1 MTHQRQIIREAA
13 VLMLVD
19 KGPWLDRVFTN
30 RMKALSQ
37 RPTARGD
44 AARSQ
49 LPALIIY
56 TLNET
61 ASVFN
66 AAPLEYKCTVQLM
79 IELVADANDNVDVVL
94 DDMCET
100 VERILGRDDT
110 ILDTA
115 NDCTYTGT
123 QLTIVAEG
131 AERAMGGAALS
142 FDVNYYRMAPD
153 EGYNETLPDL
163 DTVHVEY
170 SLDNE
175 QTDPRDRAKTHIEV

>member
-1 MTHQRQIIREAA
+1 MTHQRQIIREAVA
-13 VLMLVD
+13 SMLVD
-19 KGPWLDRVFTN
+19 KGPWLDRVFKN
-30 RMKALSQ
+30 RMRALSQ
-37 RPTARGD
+37 RPTARAD

-56 TLNET
+56 TLTET

-79 IELVADANDNVDVVL
+79 IEIVADANDSVDNDL
-94 DDMCET
+94 DSMCET
-100 VERILGRDDT
+100 VERIMGRDDT
-110 ILDTA
+110 ILGTA

-123 QLTIVAEG
+123 QITIVGEG
-131 AERAMGGAALS
+131 AERAMGGVAMS
-142 FDVNYYRMAPD
+142 FDVNYYRAAPD

-163 DTVHVEY
+163 EIVHVEY

-175 QTDPRDRAKTHIEV
+175 QPDPRDRAKTHIEV